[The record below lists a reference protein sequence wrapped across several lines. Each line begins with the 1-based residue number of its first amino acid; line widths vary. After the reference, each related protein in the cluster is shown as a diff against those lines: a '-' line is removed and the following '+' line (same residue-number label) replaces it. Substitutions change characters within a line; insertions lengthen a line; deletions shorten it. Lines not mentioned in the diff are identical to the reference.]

1 MAQVYIMVLD
11 GKPLNKNSRAKGGS
25 CWMPNC
31 EECPCGD
38 DDDDDDDG
46 GWDEISQDSCLE
58 FGRNLNRCVIAGLVL
73 VISPVVITHV
83 ALGMV
88 SRLSGPLGSSSSQ
101 RRRTLELILRAPDS

>member
-31 EECPCGD
+31 EKLPCSD
-38 DDDDDDDG
+38 N